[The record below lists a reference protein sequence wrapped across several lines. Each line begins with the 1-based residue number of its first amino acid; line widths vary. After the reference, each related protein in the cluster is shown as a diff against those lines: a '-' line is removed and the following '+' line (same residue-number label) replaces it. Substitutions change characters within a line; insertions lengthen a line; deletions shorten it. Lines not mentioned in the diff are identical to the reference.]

1 MKNKIYPREG
11 DRQTVY
17 LKEVVSDPNIEVGE
31 WTIYNDFAADPVDF
45 ERNNVLYHYPV
56 NGDRLVIGKFCS
68 LACGAR
74 FLFNSANHTL
84 KSLSTYP
91 FPIFWGEEWGID
103 KSEEA
108 SAWDNRGDIVV
119 GNDVWIGYEAVV
131 MAGVTIGDGAIVASR
146 AVVTRDVPPY
156 AIVGGVPAKVIKY
169 RFDPA
174 TVESLLAIKWWEW
187 PAETIRRALP
197 LIRGG
202 KAEEPRLFP
211 EDEVDRQ
218 YQAEETCE
226 VVPAQGVGFHKDQRE
241 DGEDRERYDLLNH
254 LQFPDRERT
263 SEFGAADAVGG
274 DLEAVFEQ
282 RDAPAQQNDGRQPEA
297 FEP

>member
-1 MKNKIYPREG
+1 MGMNSIHVVFAEEDHAKFADEICRLIYESALQRGTGIAKRSPEYIASKIKG
-11 DRQTVY
+11 G
-17 LKEVVSDPNIEVGE
+17 KAVVALD
-31 WTIYNDFAADPVDF
+31 
-45 ERNNVLYHYPV
+45 
-56 NGDRLVIGKFCS
+56 GDRLVIGKFCS

-103 KSEEA
+103 KSEVA

-146 AVVTRDVPPY
+146 AVVTCDVPPY

-202 KAEEPRLFP
+202 KAEELALF
-211 EDEVDRQ
+211 
-218 YQAEETCE
+218 AENEI
-226 VVPAQGVGFHKDQRE
+226 
-241 DGEDRERYDLLNH
+241 DG
-254 LQFPDRERT
+254 
-263 SEFGAADAVGG
+263 
-274 DLEAVFEQ
+274 
-282 RDAPAQQNDGRQPEA
+282 
-297 FEP
+297 

>member
-31 WTIYNDFAADPVDF
+31 WTIYNDFEADPVGF

-56 NGDRLVIGKFCS
+56 NRDRLVIGKFCS

-84 KSLSTYP
+84 ESLSTYP

-103 KSEEA
+103 KSEVA

-131 MAGVTIGDGAIVASR
+131 MAGVRIGDGAIVASR

-169 RFDPA
+169 RFDLA
-174 TVESLLAIKWWEW
+174 TVERLLAIRWWEW
-187 PAETIRRALP
+187 PAETIRRALS

-202 KAEEPRLFP
+202 KAEELALFAKN
-211 EDEVDRQ
+211 EIDGQ
-218 YQAEETCE
+218 NQA
-226 VVPAQGVGFHKDQRE
+226 
-241 DGEDRERYDLLNH
+241 
-254 LQFPDRERT
+254 
-263 SEFGAADAVGG
+263 
-274 DLEAVFEQ
+274 
-282 RDAPAQQNDGRQPEA
+282 
-297 FEP
+297 